1 MDVIAAL
8 REAGFHRVIPVD
20 ARQVDGLDHGTL
32 LLALWFYRAER
43 EPDMT
48 GAWIHPYYFASQQA
62 YMAASRVVRE
72 AQSAGVGVT
81 LRDEVRVKPVFAR
94 LPGFTQGRNTLSY
107 VEGAGSRFH
116 VQILLMEDTLPEAV
130 PLEENA
136 HTLHCGDCRACM
148 AACPNHAID
157 EAGFHR
163 EKCIRNWM
171 MSGKPIP
178 EDVRHAMGSRLI
190 GCDAC
195 QRCCPHNPPPEGE
208 QAPSL
213 PLEKLLR
220 EPKAAAEALRSLI
233 GANLTIPNRVLS
245 QVCVMAGSTGN
256 ASLLSLLAGLTEH
269 PSPTVRE
276 HAAWACRAI
285 RAREEDTSCR

>member
-1 MDVIAAL
+1 
-8 REAGFHRVIPVD
+8 
-20 ARQVDGLDHGTL
+20 
-32 LLALWFYRAER
+32 
-43 EPDMT
+43 
-48 GAWIHPYYFASQQA
+48 
-62 YMAASRVVRE
+62 MAASRVVRE

-107 VEGAGSRFH
+107 AEGMGSRFH
-116 VQILLMEDTLPEAV
+116 VQMLLLEDTLPETI
-130 PLEENA
+130 PLEEA
-136 HTLHCGDCRACM
+136 PHALHCGDCRACM
-148 AACPNHAID
+148 AACPNQAID

-163 EKCIRNWM
+163 ERCIRNWM

-178 EDVRHAMGSRLI
+178 EDVRRAMGSRLI
-190 GCDAC
+190 GCDEC

-220 EPKAAAEALRSLI
+220 EPKAAAEALRPLI

-245 QVCVMAGSTGN
+245 QACVMAGSTGD
-256 ASLLSLLAGLTEH
+256 ASLLPLLAGLAEH

-276 HAAWACRAI
+276 HAAWAHRVI
-285 RAREEDTSCR
+285 RAREEERLCR

>member
-32 LLALWFYRAER
+32 LLALWFYEVER
-43 EPDMT
+43 EPDMA

-62 YMAASRVVRE
+62 YMAASRVVSA
-72 AQSAGVGVT
+72 AQEAGVGVA

-130 PLEENA
+130 P
-136 HTLHCGDCRACM
+136 LHCGDCRACM

-190 GCDAC
+190 GCDEC
-195 QRCCPHNPPPEGE
+195 QRCCPHNPPPEG
-208 QAPSL
+208 ACRPSL
-213 PLEKLLR
+213 PLEGFLR
-220 EPKAAAEALRSLI
+220 EPKAAAESIRPLI

-256 ASLLSLLAGLTEH
+256 ASLLPLLAGLTEH